1 MTPDLT
7 TTLGEATFANPVIVA
22 AGCAGTGREL
32 EPFLD
37 LASLGGVVTR
47 SVTLDRH
54 PDAVPPRVVETPGG
68 LLTDTVPRGTG
79 LQTFLATELPW
90 LAQNDV
96 RAIVSVAGED
106 LGAWAELARRVGTSP
121 GVAGVEVNLA
131 WPVGSRAARDS
142 YQAGKVLGAVRRDL
156 PRGIPLLAKV
166 AAELPTVVDVAR
178 AAVKAGADAVVVGH
192 GLPGLALDPVSLRP
206 ALGAGEGTVGGPA
219 VHPVTLRCVWE
230 VHRALPDVPLVGC
243 GGVRTGLDALALL
256 AAGAR
261 AVQVGSAVLHDPQAP
276 ARILT
281 ELGAELE
288 ARAFSAVADVIGRAH
303 HDEGETR

>member
-1 MTPDLT
+1 
-7 TTLGEATFANPVIVA
+7 
-22 AGCAGTGREL
+22 
-32 EPFLD
+32 
-37 LASLGGVVTR
+37 
-47 SVTLDRH
+47 
-54 PDAVPPRVVETPGG
+54 
-68 LLTDTVPRGTG
+68 
-79 LQTFLATELPW
+79 
-90 LAQNDV
+90 
-96 RAIVSVAGED
+96 
-106 LGAWAELARRVGTSP
+106 
-121 GVAGVEVNLA
+121 
-131 WPVGSRAARDS
+131 
-142 YQAGKVLGAVRRDL
+142 VLGAVRRDL

-219 VHPVTLRCVWE
+219 LRPVTLRCVWE